1 MKLLNRH
8 TRPLLH
14 IGILTL
20 VYFVTGK
27 LAVSI
32 LGLVEAEASPVWP
45 PAGIAL
51 AAVLLQGRQ
60 IWPGIALG
68 SVLLNSIA
76 AVPWAVIVTSAFS
89 VTVQALVG
97 ESVLRRSGFS
107 TKLDRLQDV
116 MALVAG
122 AVIGSTFLGS
132 TLGNL
137 GSCIFGWAQW
147 SNFSRN
153 WWTTWLGDGMGILI
167 FTPVL
172 LTLHHA
178 ITSFKFPRKLRYS
191 IILNYLFGNRQDACS
206 TTTFN
211 SCGTGILPVLDNSVR
226 CKIKLLII
234 SIFRSFFNSEK
245 SQFPIPNS
253 QFPIPN
259 YSTTSPAT
267 ANRSNLRLLIVNYSE
282 IALWLTLLLSFSWL
296 VFCSKTQEA
305 SALYP
310 LEYLPFP
317 LIVWAALRFQSSG
330 AIFAYSI
337 VSYIAILGTVQGEGP
352 FLAKSDNLK
361 QAVLFLQAFTGTI
374 ALVALMLAAAVAE
387 RQQALVEVRRT
398 AAMLRDREASLAN
411 AQRIAQL
418 GNWDLNCTAIEAIDN
433 FQKLPQHLTPN
444 IELQWSDE
452 LYRLLGLVPGTV
464 KPTPF
469 VFLQAVHPEDREL
482 VARSHRQAI
491 FEQKPYCINYRIVLS
506 KGEVRTVCE
515 QSAINSNVIAATVQD
530 VTEQYRAEAA
540 LRASSDR
547 DRLLSEIALRI
558 RHSLDLPEI
567 LNTTVAEVRQFFKV
581 DRAFI
586 GIMEAG
592 GEHLAARVY
601 GKVVAESVD
610 AQCRPLLGWVMA
622 DDSYLEKQK
631 IFYAHNRVRAVSD
644 TTTVQAD
651 NKFAQL
657 YSDYQIRATL
667 NVPIVLGDKLFGI
680 LAVNQCSGPRQWQEF
695 EIDLLEK
702 LATQVAIALQQ
713 SQLLQQV
720 KALNTNLESQVEERT
735 YQLQQKMH
743 ELQESNRLKDLFLH
757 AVSHNLRT
765 PVMGMLI
772 LLKNLLNKSSSE
784 SLQDIAV
791 SRSILQQ
798 IVQGSEHQLTMVNA
812 LLDAHASE
820 VQGISLNTVPLD
832 FPSLT
837 SAIVADLEPM
847 LAKNQATL
855 TFEIPAD
862 LPRVNGDSKHLQRVL
877 ENLLTNAIKH
887 NHPGVNITLKA
898 EVIEVE
904 SALISEENSQ
914 ILTSQNTPIAR
925 CIPNTSVGG
934 DRPSMLDTT
943 NRHQEIRARFNLDG
957 SCQLPRYQGQIGSIS
972 SKLSRV
978 TVKMIRCAVTD
989 NGVGISAK
997 QQESLF
1003 ELYVQDPNSRQLTGL
1018 SLGLYLSKQ
1027 IIKAHGGCVG
1037 VESTPGSGS
1046 TFWFLLPTINSDDRS
1061 SPSGKVRSAHPTDD
1075 GSA

>member
-14 IGILTL
+14 TGILAL
-20 VYFVTGK
+20 AYFITGK

-32 LGLVEAEASPVWP
+32 LGLVKAEASPVWP

-51 AAVLLQGRQ
+51 AAILLQGRQ
-60 IWPGIALG
+60 VWPGIALG
-68 SVLLNSIA
+68 SVLLNSTA
-76 AVPWAVIVTSAFS
+76 AVPSAVIVTSAFS
-89 VTVQALVG
+89 VTVQALAG
-97 ESVLRRSGFS
+97 ESALRRSGFS

-116 MALVAG
+116 MGLVAG

-137 GSCIFGWAQW
+137 GTCIFGWAQW

-153 WWTTWLGDGMGILI
+153 WWTAWLGDGMGILI
-167 FTPVL
+167 VTPVL
-172 LTLHHA
+172 LTLNHA
-178 ITSFKFPRKLRYS
+178 IASFKFPKKTS
-191 IILNYLFGNRQDACS
+191 IISNFTALFNW
-206 TTTFN
+206 
-211 SCGTGILPVLDNSVR
+211 
-226 CKIKLLII
+226 K
-234 SIFRSFFNSEK
+234 K

-267 ANRSNLRLLIVNYSE
+267 KNRYNLLFLIVNYAE

-317 LIVWAALRFQSSG
+317 LIVWAALRFQPPG

-337 VSYIAILGTVQGEGP
+337 VSYIAILGTVQGSGP

-398 AAMLRDREASLAN
+398 AALLRDREASLAN
-411 AQRIAQL
+411 AQRIALL
-418 GNWDLNCTAIEAIDN
+418 GNWDLNCTAIEPVFNCEASAE
-433 FQKLPQHLTPN
+433 HLTPN
-444 IELQWSDE
+444 IELRWSDE

-464 KPTPF
+464 KPTPS

-482 VARSHRQAI
+482 VARSQCQAM
-491 FEQKPYCINYRIVLS
+491 FERKPYCINYRIVL
-506 KGEVRTVCE
+506 GDGRVRTVCE

-530 VTEQYRAEAA
+530 VTERYRAEAA

-558 RHSLDLPEI
+558 RHSLDLEEI
-567 LNTTVAEVRQFFKV
+567 LNTTVAEVRLFFKA

-592 GEHLAARVY
+592 GEYLARPVY
-601 GKVVAESVD
+601 GKIVAESVG
-610 AQCRPLLGWVMA
+610 AQCCSILGWVLA
-622 DDSYLEKQK
+622 DESHLENQK
-631 IFYAHNRVRAVSD
+631 TFYANNRVRAVSD
-644 TTTVQAD
+644 TATVQVSNAVA
-651 NKFAQL
+651 KL
-657 YSDYQIRATL
+657 YSDSQIRATL
-667 NVPIVLGDKLFGI
+667 NVPIVLGEELFGI

-702 LATQVAIALQQ
+702 LATQVAIAL
-713 SQLLQQV
+713 SCAQLLQQV

-735 YQLQQKMH
+735 RQLQQKMH

-772 LLKNLLNKSSSE
+772 LLKNLLNKSPSD
-784 SLQDIAV
+784 SLEDIAV
-791 SRSILQQ
+791 SRSILQR
-798 IVQGSEHQLTMVNA
+798 IVQGSEHQLTMVNT

-820 VQGISLNTVPLD
+820 VKGIFLNTAPLD
-832 FPSLT
+832 LQSLT

-862 LPRVNGDSKHLQRVL
+862 LPPVNADCKHLQRVL

-887 NHPGVNITLKA
+887 NHPGVNITFKA

-904 SALISEENSQ
+904 SALIPEGNSQ
-914 ILTSQNTPIAR
+914 VLTSQNTPIAR
-925 CIPNTSVGG
+925 CIPNASYQEG
-934 DRPSMLDTT
+934 DRPGMLDTT
-943 NRHQEIRARFNLDG
+943 HKNQETRAKLNLDG
-957 SCQLPRYQGQIGSIS
+957 SCKLPRYQGQIGSTG
-972 SKLSRV
+972 SKLPGV
-978 TVKMIRCAVTD
+978 TVKMVRCTVTD

-997 QQESLF
+997 QRESLF

-1018 SLGLYLSKQ
+1018 GLGLYLSKQ

-1037 VESTPGSGS
+1037 VESTPGGGS
-1046 TFWFLLPTINSDDRS
+1046 TFWFSLPAVNSDDRS
-1061 SPSGKVRSAHPTDD
+1061 SPSGKVRTAHPTYD
-1075 GSA
+1075 GSP

>member
-1 MKLLNRH
+1 MKLLNRR

-14 IGILTL
+14 TGILAL
-20 VYFVTGK
+20 AYFVTGK

-32 LGLVEAEASPVWP
+32 LRLVEAEASPVWP

-60 IWPGIALG
+60 MWPGIALG
-68 SVLLNSIA
+68 SVLLNSTA
-76 AVPWAVIVTSAFS
+76 ALPSAVIVTSAFS
-89 VTVQALVG
+89 VTVQALAG
-97 ESVLRRSGFS
+97 ESALRRSGFS

-116 MALVAG
+116 MGLVVG

-137 GSCIFGWAQW
+137 GACIFGWAQW

-167 FTPVL
+167 VTPVL
-172 LTLHHA
+172 LTLNHA
-178 ITSFKFPRKLRYS
+178 LASFKF
-191 IILNYLFGNRQDACS
+191 
-206 TTTFN
+206 
-211 SCGTGILPVLDNSVR
+211 
-226 CKIKLLII
+226 KIKPPIISNFIGLFNWAKSQLLIANTPTTL
-234 SIFRSFFNSEK
+234 STS
-245 SQFPIPNS
+245 SQLLIT
-253 QFPIPN
+253 N
-259 YSTTSPAT
+259 YPRTSPGT
-267 ANRSNLRLLIVNYSE
+267 KKRYNFLFLIFNYSE

-317 LIVWAALRFQSSG
+317 LIVWAALRFQPPG

-337 VSYIAILGTVQGEGP
+337 VSYIAILGTVQGGGP

-374 ALVALMLAAAVAE
+374 ALVALMLAAAAAE
-387 RQQALVEVRRT
+387 REEALMEVRRT
-398 AAMLRDREASLAN
+398 AALLRDREASLAN

-418 GNWDLNCTAIEAIDN
+418 GNWDLNCAAIEPAFN
-433 FQKLPQHLTPN
+433 CEASSVHLTPN
-444 IELQWSDE
+444 IELRWSDE
-452 LYRLLGLVPGTV
+452 LYRLLGLTPGTV
-464 KPTPF
+464 KPTPE

-482 VARSHRQAI
+482 VARSQCQAM
-491 FEQKPYCINYRIVLS
+491 FERKPYCINYRIVLVG
-506 KGEVRTVCE
+506 GEVRIVCE

-530 VTEQYRAEAA
+530 VTERHRAEAA

-558 RHSLDLPEI
+558 RHSLDLEEI
-567 LNTTVAEVRQFFKV
+567 LNTTVAEVRQFFKA

-586 GIMEAG
+586 GIVEAG

-610 AQCRPLLGWVMA
+610 AQCRPLLGWVLA
-622 DDSYLEKQK
+622 DESYLENQK
-631 IFYAHNRVRAVSD
+631 TFYARNRVRAVSD

-667 NVPIVLGDKLFGI
+667 NVPIVLGDELFGI
-680 LAVNQCSGPRQWQEF
+680 LAVNQCSGPRQWEEF

-702 LATQVAIALQQ
+702 LATQVAIAL
-713 SQLLQQV
+713 SCAQLLQQV

-735 YQLQQKMH
+735 RQLQQKMH

-772 LLKNLLNKSSSE
+772 LLKNLLDKSSSD

-791 SRSILQQ
+791 SRSILQR

-820 VQGISLNTVPLD
+820 VKGIFLHTAPLH
-832 FPSLT
+832 FQSLT
-837 SAIVADLEPM
+837 SAIVANLEPM
-847 LAKNQATL
+847 LAKNQAIL

-862 LPRVNGDSKHLQRVL
+862 LPRVNADSKHLQRVL

-887 NHPGVNITLKA
+887 NHPGVHITLKA

-904 SALISEENSQ
+904 SALISELNLQ
-914 ILTSQNTPIAR
+914 FLTSQNTPIAR
-925 CIPNTSVGG
+925 CIPNASDQEG
-934 DRPSMLDTT
+934 DRPAVLDTA
-943 NRHQEIRARFNLDG
+943 RKHQEIRAKFNVDG
-957 SCQLPRYQGQIGSIS
+957 SCKLPRYQGQIGSTG
-972 SKLSRV
+972 SKLPRV
-978 TVKMIRCAVTD
+978 TVKMVRCTVTD

-997 QQESLF
+997 QRESLF

-1018 SLGLYLSKQ
+1018 GLGLYLSKQ

-1037 VESTPGSGS
+1037 VESTPGGGS
-1046 TFWFLLPTINSDDRS
+1046 TFWFSLPAVNSDDRS
-1061 SPSGKVRSAHPTDD
+1061 SPIL
-1075 GSA
+1075 

>member
-1 MKLLNRH
+1 MEDSIAQTMKLLNRH
-8 TRPLLH
+8 TRLLLH
-14 IGILTL
+14 IGILAL
-20 VYFVTGK
+20 AYFITGK
-27 LAVSI
+27 LAVSL
-32 LGLVEAEASPVWP
+32 LGLVKAEASPVWP

-51 AAVLLQGRQ
+51 AAMLLRGRRM
-60 IWPGIALG
+60 WPGIAVG
-68 SVLLNSIA
+68 SVLLNATAGIPST
-76 AVPWAVIVTSAFS
+76 VIVTSAFS

-116 MALVAG
+116 MGLVVG

-137 GSCIFGWAQW
+137 GASIFGWAQW

-167 FTPVL
+167 VTPVL
-172 LTLHHA
+172 LTLNHA
-178 ITSFKFPRKLRYS
+178 IKSCKFP
-191 IILNYLFGNRQDACS
+191 
-206 TTTFN
+206 
-211 SCGTGILPVLDNSVR
+211 
-226 CKIKLLII
+226 IKSRII
-234 SIFRSFFNSEK
+234 STFIPFFNWANC
-245 SQFPIPNS
+245 QFPIANS
-253 QFPIPN
+253 QLPIPN
-259 YSTTSPAT
+259 CPPTSPVIK
-267 ANRSNLRLLIVNYSE
+267 NRYNLRFLIVNYAE

-296 VFCSKTQEA
+296 IFCSKTQEA

-317 LIVWAALRFQSSG
+317 LIVWAALRFQPPG

-337 VSYIAILGTVQGEGP
+337 VSCIAILGTVQGEGP

-411 AQRIAQL
+411 AQRIAGL
-418 GNWDLNCTAIEAIDN
+418 GNWDLNCTAIEVTEH
-433 FQKLPQHLTPN
+433 FQKSPEQLTPN
-444 IELQWSDE
+444 LELQWSDE

-464 KPTPF
+464 KPTPS
-469 VFLQAVHPEDREL
+469 VFLEAVHPDDRQL
-482 VARSHRQAI
+482 VARSQSQAI
-491 FEQKPYCINYRIVLS
+491 FERKPYCINYRIILAD
-506 KGEVRTVCE
+506 GEVRTVCE

-530 VTEQYRAEAA
+530 VTERHRAEAA

-558 RHSLDLPEI
+558 RHSLDLEAI
-567 LNTTVAEVRQFFKV
+567 LNTTVAEVRQFFKA

-586 GIMEAG
+586 GIMTAG
-592 GEHLAARVY
+592 EVHLAKRVY
-601 GKVVAESVD
+601 GKIVAESVS
-610 AQCRPLLGWVMA
+610 AECRSILGWVLA
-622 DDSYLEKQK
+622 DDSQIKYLKT
-631 IFYAHNRVRAVSD
+631 FYAINRARSISD
-644 TTTVQAD
+644 TASVQVRDVVA
-651 NKFAQL
+651 KY

-667 NVPIVLGDKLFGI
+667 NVPIVLGDELFGI

-713 SQLLQQV
+713 AQLLQQV

-735 YQLQQKMH
+735 RQLQQKMH

-772 LLKNLLNKSSSE
+772 LLKNLLNKSPSE
-784 SLQDIAV
+784 SLQDVPV
-791 SRSILQQ
+791 SRSILQR

-812 LLDAHASE
+812 LLDAHDSE
-820 VQGISLNTVPLD
+820 VQGISLNTIPLELQ
-832 FPSLT
+832 SLT
-837 SAIVADLEPM
+837 SAIVTDLELI

-855 TFEIPAD
+855 TQEIPTD
-862 LPRVNGDSKHLQRVL
+862 LPRVNADRKHLQRVL

-887 NHPGVNITLKA
+887 NNPGVNITLKA

-904 SALISEENSQ
+904 SLIHEENSQ
-914 ILTSQNTPIAR
+914 VLISQNTSIAR
-925 CIPNTSVGG
+925 CMPKLSSQEG
-934 DRPSMLDTT
+934 DRPGMLDTT
-943 NRHQEIRARFNLDG
+943 DKHQEIQAKFHLDG
-957 SCQLPRYQGQIGSIS
+957 SCQLPRYQGQIGSTG
-972 SKLSRV
+972 SKLPSV
-978 TVKMIRCAVTD
+978 TVKMIRCTVTD

-997 QQESLF
+997 QRESLF
-1003 ELYVQDPNSRQLTGL
+1003 ELYVQNPHSRQLTGL
-1018 SLGLYLSKQ
+1018 SLGLYLSRQ
-1027 IIKAHGGCVG
+1027 IIKAHGGEIG
-1037 VESTPGSGS
+1037 VESTPGGGS
-1046 TFWFLLPTINSDDRS
+1046 TFWFSLPAASQL
-1061 SPSGKVRSAHPTDD
+1061 
-1075 GSA
+1075 